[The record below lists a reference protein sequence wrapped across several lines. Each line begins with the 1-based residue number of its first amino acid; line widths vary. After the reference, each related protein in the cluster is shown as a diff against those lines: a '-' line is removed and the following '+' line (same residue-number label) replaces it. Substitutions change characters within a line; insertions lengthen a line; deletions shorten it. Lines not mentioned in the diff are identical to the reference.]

1 MKTAVRNNEFRSKAA
16 AIKYVMEALAAIDA
30 GKTESFDFV
39 STADVSGFC
48 KAIGFQDTWAGKTY
62 DVIAP
67 PASSLKVNIVAA
79 DQAKIILDIVK
90 TMIREDQFTS
100 RDGSRF
106 DKTILNDFLP
116 RSRLKSGKGGFADG
130 PTLGHLWEWQ
140 YALAVELEHGRT
152 RGTNVTNNHPLL
164 TGLVVMAHLAE
175 DKLYYAR
182 LLSMELEGE
191 LTNSVLKKKPAAE
204 IADFAKRHQIA
215 KVYRG
220 RRLEEKLAEDWEIPG

>member
-1 MKTAVRNNEFRSKAA
+1 MKTAVQNNEFRTKAS
-16 AIKYVMEALAAIDA
+16 AIKYVMDALAAIDG

-39 STADVSGFC
+39 STADVNGFC

-79 DQAKIILDIVK
+79 DQARIVLDIVK

-100 RDGSRF
+100 RDGTPF

-116 RSRLKSGKGGFADG
+116 KSRKGFAG
-130 PTLGHLWEWQ
+130 EATLGHLWEWQ

-182 LLSMELEGE
+182 LLCMELEGE
-191 LTNSVLKKKPAAE
+191 LTNSVLAKKSAAD
-204 IADFAKRHQIA
+204 IADCAKRHQIA
-215 KVYRG
+215 KVYFG
-220 RRLEEKLAEDWEIPG
+220 RRLEEKLTEDWEIPG

>member
-1 MKTAVRNNEFRSKAA
+1 MKTAVQSNEFRTKAS
-16 AIKYVMEALAAIDA
+16 AIKYVMDALAAIDG

-39 STADVSGFC
+39 STADVNGFC

-79 DQAKIILDIVK
+79 DQARIILDIVK
-90 TMIREDQFTS
+90 TMSEDQFTS
-100 RDGSRF
+100 RDGTPF

-116 RSRLKSGKGGFADG
+116 KSRKGFAG
-130 PTLGHLWEWQ
+130 EATLGHLWGWQ

-152 RGTNVTNNHPLL
+152 RGTNVTNNPPLL

-182 LLSMELEGE
+182 LLCMELEGE
-191 LTNSVLKKKPAAE
+191 LTNSVLAKKSAAD
-204 IADFAKRHQIA
+204 IADCAKRHQIA
-215 KVYRG
+215 KVYFG
-220 RRLEEKLAEDWEIPG
+220 RRLAEKLTEDWEIPG

>member
-1 MKTAVRNNEFRSKAA
+1 MKTAVQSNEFRTKAS
-16 AIKYVMEALAAIDA
+16 AIKYVMDALAAIDG

-39 STADVSGFC
+39 STADVNGFC

-67 PASSLKVNIVAA
+67 PASSLKVNIVAP
-79 DQAKIILDIVK
+79 DQARIILDIVK

-100 RDGSRF
+100 RDGTPF

-116 RSRLKSGKGGFADG
+116 KSRKGFAG
-130 PTLGHLWEWQ
+130 EATLGHLWEWQ

-164 TGLVVMAHLAE
+164 TGLVVMAHLA
-175 DKLYYAR
+175 
-182 LLSMELEGE
+182 
-191 LTNSVLKKKPAAE
+191 
-204 IADFAKRHQIA
+204 
-215 KVYRG
+215 
-220 RRLEEKLAEDWEIPG
+220 

>member
-1 MKTAVRNNEFRSKAA
+1 MKTAVQSNEFRTKAS
-16 AIKYVMEALAAIDA
+16 AIKYVMDALAAIDG

-39 STADVSGFC
+39 STADVNGFC

-79 DQAKIILDIVK
+79 DQARIILDIVK
-90 TMIREDQFTS
+90 TMSEDQFTS
-100 RDGSRF
+100 RDGTPF

-116 RSRLKSGKGGFADG
+116 KSRKGFAG
-130 PTLGHLWEWQ
+130 EATLGHLWEWQ

-182 LLSMELEGE
+182 LLCMELEGE
-191 LTNSVLKKKPAAE
+191 LTNSVLAKKSAAD
-204 IADFAKRHQIA
+204 IADCAKRHQIA
-215 KVYRG
+215 KVYFG
-220 RRLEEKLAEDWEIPG
+220 RRLEEKLTEDWEIPG